1 MAAQSVT
8 ISEYNGWTNPEFNGV
23 QKVKWV
29 WVCSTGGTVVASTSA
44 GLNPTTV
51 SKYSGEVIRLIT
63 DPSSTA
69 PSADYDITI
78 LDSDGYDVLM
88 GAGANRHTSNTE
100 QVLSTSLG
108 ICQDTTLS
116 LRVADAGNNKGGT
129 VILYVR

>member
-8 ISEYNGWTNPEFNGV
+8 VSEFNRWNNSEFNGV

-29 WVCSTGGTVVASTSA
+29 WVSSTGGTVVASTSA
-44 GLNPTTV
+44 GLNPTTLN
-51 SKYSGEVIRLIT
+51 KYSGEVVRLVT

-69 PSADYDITI
+69 PTDDYDITI

-88 GAGANRHTSNTE
+88 GAGADRDTANTE
-100 QVLSTSLG
+100 QVLGTSLG

-116 LRVADAGNNKGGT
+116 LRVAAAGSNKGGA
-129 VILYVR
+129 VILYIK